1 MDGYFPTTFVWL
13 ILMHWRYA
21 GILGASFAPV
31 TTFTGCGINSIAT
44 LFGCPV
50 MPFECAPFCNGAQKV
65 DEGLRYSPLFAVA
78 MGLALREV
86 MP

>member
-1 MDGYFPTTFVWL
+1 VADAL
-13 ILMHWRYA
+13 LDLA
-21 GILGASFAPV
+21 GGGQVDWIYIGGDIDLLARAGASV
-31 TTFTGCGINSIAT
+31 SMMAT

-50 MPFECAPFCNGAQKV
+50 MPFECAPFCNGAQKA
-65 DEGLRYSPLFAVA
+65 DDGLRHSPLFAVA